1 MPPSPRLALARK
13 PCVPPLPFPLWQVL
27 VLDEADRLLEL
38 GFQAEI
44 EEIVRACPRSRQTML
59 FSATISHDVAALAA
73 LSLDK
78 PLQVKVDPTN
88 QTAAGLQQEFVRLR
102 PNKEHEREA
111 VLLALATRTF
121 KSRCIVFLGSKKQ
134 AHRVKILF
142 GLVGLRAAELH
153 GDLSQMQRLEA
164 LDRFREGRA
173 DFLLATDLAGRG
185 LDIRNVQTVIN
196 YELPTELRT
205 YIHRVGRTARAGREG
220 RAVSIVA
227 ERDRAFLKQVLK
239 HAHAADQVVQTRTVP
254 TESLSH
260 WVARLAALEPQVSE
274 VMEEEGT
281 DKVLR
286 AAEMEATKASN
297 LLTHR
302 EEIMSRPARTWFQSS
317 NERAAAKE
325 LAPRTA
331 RAAVGGEGGEAG
343 EGGGASNAAGKRK
356 RGADKERDMERKPI
370 KRDKYAGMPRK
381 KRRRLQRDELLA
393 AETDPESG
401 DKAIKLPNQ
410 KAAARSFKAAERRAG
425 VPLLGKRALLGASPG
440 MSDRPAPKRQKTAA
454 PSPAAER
461 SPGSKPRS
469 ERRIPKKIRSHSKA
483 KYSKPRK
490 RK

>member
-1 MPPSPRLALARK
+1 M
-13 PCVPPLPFPLWQVL
+13 
-27 VLDEADRLLEL
+27 
-38 GFQAEI
+38 
-44 EEIVRACPRSRQTML
+44 
-59 FSATISHDVAALAA
+59 
-73 LSLDK
+73 
-78 PLQVKVDPTN
+78 
-88 QTAAGLQQEFVRLR
+88 R

-164 LDRFREGRA
+164 LDQFRDGRA

-254 TESLSH
+254 TESLAH

-317 NERAAAKE
+317 SERAAAKE

-331 RAAVGGEGGEAG
+331 RAALGAGGEGGEAG
-343 EGGGASNAAGKRK
+343 EGGGASGAAGKRK
-356 RGADKERDMERKPI
+356 RGADKEHGMERKPI

-393 AETDPESG
+393 AETDLESG
-401 DKAIKLPNQ
+401 GKAIKLPNQ

-425 VPLLGKRALLGASPG
+425 VPLLGKRALQAASPG
-440 MSDRPAPKRQKTAA
+440 MSDRPAPKRQKMAA
-454 PSPAAER
+454 PSPAVER

-469 ERRIPKKIRSHSKA
+469 ERKIPKKIRSHSKA